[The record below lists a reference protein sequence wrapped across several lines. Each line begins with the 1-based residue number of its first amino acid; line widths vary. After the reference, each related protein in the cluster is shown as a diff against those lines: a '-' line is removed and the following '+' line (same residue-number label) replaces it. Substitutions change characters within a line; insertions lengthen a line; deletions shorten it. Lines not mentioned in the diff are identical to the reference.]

1 MMKYILSLDVG
12 TTNVR
17 SYIYNSVGCPVFS
30 ESQNVE
36 IISPELGSSEIE
48 PDHLWSVIRAVVQ
61 SAVDWGSKNSIQL
74 AGIGISLQRN
84 TGNLEILSL
93 IYILRITQ
101 SISCNFYICP
111 TVKIY
116 LFRNILGSKVRQDV
130 TQLCHVARR
139 KMQRNRQRSKQ
150 FHKVSH

>member
-1 MMKYILSLDVG
+1 MAEKYRPDYPMMKYILSLDVG

-17 SYIYNSVGCPVFS
+17 SYVYNSVGCPVFS

-48 PDHLWSVIRAVVQ
+48 PDHLWSVVRAVVK

-84 TGNLEILSL
+84 TGNPEILSL
-93 IYILRITQ
+93 
-101 SISCNFYICP
+101 
-111 TVKIY
+111 
-116 LFRNILGSKVRQDV
+116 
-130 TQLCHVARR
+130 
-139 KMQRNRQRSKQ
+139 M
-150 FHKVSH
+150 

>member
-1 MMKYILSLDVG
+1 MTYIF
-12 TTNVR
+12 
-17 SYIYNSVGCPVFS
+17 FS

-48 PDHLWSVIRAVVQ
+48 PDHLWSVVRAVVQ

-93 IYILRITQ
+93 MYILRITQ
-101 SISCNFYICP
+101 SISCNFYMF
-111 TVKIY
+111 VQQSKFIY

>member
-48 PDHLWSVIRAVVQ
+48 PDHLWSVVRAVVQ

-93 IYILRITQ
+93 MYILRITQ

-116 LFRNILGSKVRQDV
+116 LFI
-130 TQLCHVARR
+130 
-139 KMQRNRQRSKQ
+139 
-150 FHKVSH
+150 